1 VLVERVGK
9 VGCGGVEG
17 LVVGWVRI
25 VVGLAKG

>member
-1 VLVERVGK
+1 MVERLGK
-9 VGCGGVEG
+9 VGCGGVEV